1 MCVRKRMEQS
11 TEVLL
16 SDTCIM
22 NSSGSCFFSHSMLIK
37 RGEKKEGEGGNLS
50 AEQRVTQCFMP

>member
-22 NSSGSCFFSHSMLIK
+22 NSSGSCFFSPCSLK
-37 RGEKKEGEGGNLS
+37 EEKKRREKGEICLLNR
-50 AEQRVTQCFMP
+50 E

>member
-16 SDTCIM
+16 SDMCSV
-22 NSSGSCFFSHSMLIK
+22 NASGSCFFSHSMLIK
-37 RGEKKEGEGGNLS
+37 RGQKRREKGKSVS
-50 AEQRVTQCFMP
+50 AEQRMTQCFIS